1 MVPVSAFQTEIA
13 MIERNCLFRSEDID
27 DVRDR
32 TSRILKPH
40 DLWLVNRS
48 DKVRAAMHGAAFGG
62 LSLSLLTY
70 GADVEIDPGSFDRFL
85 LIQIPISGRARLWL
99 DDEEIPFAVGEG
111 VVIAP
116 DRRCRLNYSAD
127 CRQLILRVGRDALE
141 RVAEQ
146 WMGAR
151 VRGRDLAFPPRL
163 VLDGAAGAAW
173 TALIGYLASSA
184 LMAESP
190 ALIAKF
196 APRLEELVVEHL
208 LAWQPNRIA
217 DRIAS
222 GPALIPRHV
231 RRAEELMRADTS
243 SPLTLPE
250 IARHAGVSVR
260 SLSQGFQQFRG
271 VTPMA
276 MMRAIRLDSVRADL
290 LRAPDG
296 VSVTDVAIRH
306 GFSHLGR
313 FAGFYRKRFGETPR
327 RTLDRRH

>member
-1 MVPVSAFQTEIA
+1 MDVVGAFQTEIA
-13 MIERNCLFRSEDID
+13 LIERNCLFRSEDID
-27 DVRDR
+27 DVRHR

-40 DLWLVNRS
+40 DLWLVNRG
-48 DKVRAAMHGAAFGG
+48 DKVNAAMHGAVFGG
-62 LSLSLLTY
+62 SSLNLLTY
-70 GADVEIDPGSFDRFL
+70 GAAVEIDPGAFERFL
-85 LIQIPISGRARLWL
+85 AIQIPISGMARLWL
-99 DDEEIPFAVGEG
+99 DDEEIAFGRGEG

-116 DRRCRLNYSAD
+116 DRRCRLTYSAD
-127 CRQLILRVGRDALE
+127 CRQLILRVSRDALE
-141 RVAEQ
+141 RGAEK

-151 VRGRDLAFPPRL
+151 MRSGEIAFPTRL

-173 TALIGYLASSA
+173 ASLIRYLASSC
-184 LMAESP
+184 LVAEASLL
-190 ALIAKF
+190 AAKLG
-196 APRLEELVVEHL
+196 PRLEELVVDHL

-217 DRIAS
+217 ERIAA

-243 SPLTLPE
+243 SPLTLPD
-250 IARHAGVSVR
+250 IAAHAGVSVR

-276 MMRAIRLDSVRADL
+276 MMRAIRLDRVRADL
-290 LRAPDG
+290 LQAPDG
-296 VSVTDVAIRH
+296 VSVTDVATRH